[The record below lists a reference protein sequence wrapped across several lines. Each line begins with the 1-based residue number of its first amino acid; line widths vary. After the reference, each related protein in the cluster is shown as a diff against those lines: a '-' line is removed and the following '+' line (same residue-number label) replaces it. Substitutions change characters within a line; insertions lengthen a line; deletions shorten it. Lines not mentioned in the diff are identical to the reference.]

1 VSIILPVFRFD
12 RAVPIFSLLL
22 VVLVGCSSPTPQ
34 EKMQDAQ
41 HDLVS
46 EAMDVQRCESA
57 NGYASE
63 KCASQ
68 RKAYEDDLARFR
80 ATYGK

>member
-1 VSIILPVFRFD
+1 VSIILPVFRLD
-12 RAVPIFSLLL
+12 RRPVFGLLM
-22 VVLVGCSSPTPQ
+22 VVLVGCSSPTMQ

-41 HDLVS
+41 HDLLS

-57 NGYASE
+57 NGYSSE

-68 RKAYEDDLARFR
+68 RKAYEDDLSRFR